1 MTLNQKISEMFT
13 SILKKLQKFD
23 VAYFRGKNYFEEDGT
38 ENCLVFQG
46 AYKYSEDVNVLKT
59 LLNFMLIYEYLKDH
73 LMKKLVL
80 LLDLN
85 VHL

>member
-38 ENCLVFQG
+38 QNYLVFQG
-46 AYKYSEDVNVLKT
+46 AYKYFEVVDVLKT
-59 LLNFMLIYEYLKDH
+59 LLNFMLIHKYQKDH